1 MVGGDP
7 KNKNKKKGLIHTPTL
22 DTQSQISHVT
32 EDPMWEDPPWSTRG
46 KKIEHLHLGIV
57 WTLQAHMPICT
68 WAIQVSASNWLHR
81 VLSLLSLLEN
91 LHRSTN
97 GNTIKMNW
105 ILKGASQETSINSQ
119 SLCLG
124 KMKEYNISIMGWK
137 RLKKYGGVVLAQNQK
152 HFLFLHGMATLGY

>member
-22 DTQSQISHVT
+22 DTPSQISHVA

-46 KKIEHLHLGIV
+46 KKNDRLHLGIV

-81 VLSLLSLLEN
+81 ILSLLSLLEN

-97 GNTIKMNW
+97 RNTIKMNW
-105 ILKGASQETSINSQ
+105 IWILKGASQVSKKLQSTHRVCVWVRWRNTISQ
-119 SLCLG
+119 SWV
-124 KMKEYNISIMGWK
+124 ERDWK
-137 RLKKYGGVVLAQNQK
+137 NMVE
-152 HFLFLHGMATLGY
+152 LF